1 MLTSARTYLIVK
13 PVEGHE
19 DEVREALNSYLKR
32 LETDYA
38 SMPQEEELVK
48 NAMVTELDG
57 YQIII
62 ISKDNERVFEAIKT
76 YLQ

>member
-1 MLTSARTYLIVK
+1 MGFDVT
-13 PVEGHE
+13 
-19 DEVREALNSYLKR
+19 YLKR

-48 NAMVTELDG
+48 SAMVTELEG

-62 ISKDNERVFEAIKT
+62 ISKDNERVLEAIKT